1 MFQGLAPLWSEWWA
15 AQANV
20 CQLQILHSENT
31 SKWLSTSMNH
41 IGNSVVH
48 FSVSNVN
55 RSQNWGNSVLW
66 MIPEK
71 ILLPIGQMRVIICQP
86 DL

>member
-1 MFQGLAPLWSEWWA
+1 MIQGLALHPRERWA

-20 CQLQILHSENT
+20 CQLQILHIENT

-55 RSQNWGNSVLW
+55 RSQTWGNSVLW